1 MFLSPGDVY
10 MYGYHYLHIFYV
22 SVRPSGEAVSGDL
35 SKLLQ
40 DMQRCRDSSFEEL
53 CQTVSSHSMDSYC
66 SGRLSDEE
74 RPDPQRL
81 NGGPQRPNGPLGRAS
96 IKVRGH
102 VTSRVNVRGNLTV
115 CVKVRGHV
123 TSRVKVGGHLTVCV
137 KVRGHVTSRVKVD
150 FCLVIITADIHYQ
163 SPFVNTQ
170 NGQDNEETKSLD

>member
-1 MFLSPGDVY
+1 

-102 VTSRVNVRGNLTV
+102 L
-115 CVKVRGHV
+115 
-123 TSRVKVGGHLTVCV
+123 TSRVKIRGHLTVCV